1 MTLHI
6 LLLLLL
12 HILLLLSGKMV
23 FANLPTLGEKVDL
36 LVQRIYS
43 KAPQVGEE
51 AKEGHSVRRKKD
63 DMAAGGILIGDQ
75 MEANPDG
82 KLSSSS
88 SSHTLSPAED
98 WCLPPTCRRV
108 LQLVGEEANQDHN
121 AGGILVANPNESM
134 AGKKGG
140 SSWAEAMRRSQV
152 GPAASGVELKMTK
165 ELPVNLVVQT
175 IRKDHGERQRMAAAA
190 GGPLLDGN
198 EVHVKEKEAK
208 KKEEREKE
216 VNEKEGKPKMEK
228 EESDRKEKATE
239 KEMKEKRD
247 KEAIERKG
255 KEAEEAEAQVKG
267 KSSREEQDMVTA
279 GGTLIG
285 NQAKRLIARTL
296 KVRAPGGEVRQAPG
310 GEVKEVRQ
318 APGGKADWLMARTVK
333 VRAPL
338 HQEKQAPGGEVKE
351 KSTSGKALWRG
362 LALNKLTNN
371 PGRLAI
377 F

>member
-1 MTLHI
+1 MT
-6 LLLLLL
+6 L

-75 MEANPDG
+75 MEANPDR
-82 KLSSSS
+82 KLSSFSSSSSSSSS

-190 GGPLLDGN
+190 GGPLLDGK
-198 EVHVKEKEAK
+198 EVHVKEKE
-208 KKEEREKE
+208 EREKE
-216 VNEKEGKPKMEK
+216 AKEKEGKAKME
-228 EESDRKEKATE
+228 KEKATE

-296 KVRAPGGEVRQAPG
+296 KVRQAPG

-338 HQEKQAPGGEVKE
+338 HQVKQAPGGEVKE
-351 KSTSGKALWRG
+351 KPTSGKALWRG